1 MSWYHVVI
9 DDITRLDECI
19 EYFESEYNTAKTECK
34 LGGSL
39 EKVAAALPGIVE
51 HRYSQLQEIE
61 SILEHLNIEARA
73 LHSHFFKKYLETYAR
88 QLSSRDCEKY
98 VAGEADIV
106 AFEQIINKFALLR
119 NKFLSILKSLDVKQ
133 WQVTNIVKLRCAG
146 LEDVTI

>member
-9 DDITRLDECI
+9 DDVSRLDDCI
-19 EYFESEYNTAKTECK
+19 AYFESEYDIAKKECK
-34 LGGSL
+34 LSGTL
-39 EKVAAALPGIVE
+39 EKVSAALPGIVE
-51 HRYSQLQEIE
+51 HRFSQLQEIE
-61 SILEHLNIEARA
+61 SILEHLNIEMRA

-98 VAGEADIV
+98 VQGESDIV
-106 AFEQIINKFALLR
+106 EFEKIINKFALLR

-146 LEDVTI
+146 LEDINI